1 MGGYLRGALSAIQ
14 RWQYRGGRPRW
25 PARITNKLAAKTF
38 AAGVG
43 PNHLATLEIRGRKS
57 GRTISFP
64 VVVVDYEGERYV
76 VAMLGGETNWVRNLR
91 AYPRAVLR
99 HGQPEDVSMVEDFS
113 DKRAAILRRYL
124 DLAPGARPFFPIDR
138 SAPVGEFEP
147 IVNQYPVFRV
157 A

>member
-1 MGGYLRGALSAIQ
+1 MWCHLRGAVGAIQ
-14 RWQYRGGRPRW
+14 RWQYRGGHPGW
-25 PARITNKLAAKTF
+25 SARIANRLAATTF

-43 PNHLATLEIRGRKS
+43 PNHAARLEVRGHKS

-64 VVVVDYEGERYV
+64 VVVADYEGERYV
-76 VAMLGGETNWVRNLR
+76 VAMLGGKTNWVRNLR
-91 AYPRAVLR
+91 ADGRAVLR
-99 HGQPEDVSMVEDFS
+99 HGRPEDVSLVEDFS

-138 SAPVGEFEP
+138 SAPVGKFEP